1 MSAPQH
7 TLEQSLAAVKQNRE
21 LWRQHCKK
29 LTDEVTGLRN
39 NQRTLIDLLA
49 DTMKRLREAEA
60 TIERERTMRAK
71 EEAEKSEALLHR
83 ILERTSS
90 RSWASPA
97 AALLSETHPW
107 LARACEAAPQE
118 ARACEALPTE
128 ARACEAR
135 ACEAAPQEAR
145 ACEAQLCGT
154 LPQEARPLEPA
165 STEVP
170 PAGAGAAAAAA
181 AGAPSYDDDLYA

>member
-1 MSAPQH
+1 MSAPQP
-7 TLEQSLAAVKQNRE
+7 TTEQCLAAVKRRNE
-21 LWRQHCKK
+21 EWRIHCKK
-29 LTDEVTGLRN
+29 LTEEVTGLRN

-60 TIERERTMRAK
+60 TIERERTLKAK

-90 RSWASPA
+90 RAWASPA
-97 AALLSETHPW
+97 AALLSEARPW
-107 LARACEAAPQE
+107 LARACEAS
-118 ARACEALPTE
+118 
-128 ARACEAR
+128 

-154 LPQEARPLEPA
+154 LPHETRPLEPA
-165 STEVP
+165 STEEP
-170 PAGAGAAAAAA
+170 PAVPTAGAAAAAA
-181 AGAPSYDDDLYA
+181 AGVPSSDDDLYA